1 MDIIRRMIHALTV
14 GLLGLSLALGIAAA
28 TVALIVADRDNIKS
42 WPLDAGIYPKI
53 TGQILDSTNRA
64 NAEGPGRQEAS
75 ELDRALEDSPLDRDR
90 LEDALDEVFTPSY
103 WQIKFESLVDSF
115 YDWLD
120 GSRNELQFNIVF
132 NDRNEE
138 LAAAMETELAKQLAD
153 YPVCSSATG
162 LDDFDPITASCLP
175 RGLSASRAA
184 SQFAADLKEDDFL
197 ADARLSS
204 DEIEW
209 DQDFI
214 EHAPATF
221 ASIKNLPF
229 PVGLVVLVLAAVA
242 IFTDKSRLR
251 GIKKTG
257 QLLFGMGLIAW
268 LGFFVGNRIGAGFE
282 LASNPDNASEQ
293 ALAEVL
299 QPLIKVAFNDFTT
312 TGLWVSLTVVIAGTL
327 LWLSAF
333 TWHKIHHEQP
343 AAPTTAQ
350 APKDSPK
357 LPKPIKPDKN

>member
-1 MDIIRRMIHALTV
+1 MTHALTV
-14 GLLGLSLALGIAAA
+14 GLLGLSLALGISAV
-28 TVALIVADRDNIKS
+28 TIALIVTNRDTIKS
-42 WPLDAGIYPKI
+42 WPLEGGIYPKI
-53 TGQILDSTNRA
+53 TGQILDSTTRD
-64 NAEGPGRQEAS
+64 NAQGPGRQEANK
-75 ELDRALEDSPLDRDR
+75 LDRALVDSPLDRDR
-90 LEDALDEVFTPSY
+90 LEDALDAVFTPSY
-103 WQIKFESLVDSF
+103 WQIKFESLIDSF

-120 GSRNELQFNIVF
+120 GSLGELEFNIVF
-132 NDRNEE
+132 NDRNDE

-153 YPVCSSATG
+153 YPVCSSSVS
-162 LDDFDPITASCLP
+162 LNDFDPITASCLP

-184 SQFAADLKEDDFL
+184 SQLAADIKDGDFL

-209 DQDFI
+209 NQDFI
-214 EHAPATF
+214 DNAPAVY
-221 ASIKNLPF
+221 AGIKTLPF
-229 PVGLVVLVLAAVA
+229 TLGLVVLVLTALA

-257 QLLFGMGLIAW
+257 QLFFGIGLISW
-268 LGFFVGNRIGAGFE
+268 LGFFIGNRIGARFE
-282 LASNPDNASEQ
+282 FASNPDNASEQ

-299 QPLIKVAFNDFTT
+299 QPLIRVAFDDFTT

-333 TWHKIHHEQP
+333 IWHKVHHDEQAAAP
-343 AAPTTAQ
+343 AAPQ

-357 LPKPIKPDKN
+357 LPKPIKPDKK